1 MCTVEANDE
10 FIMLTPEQ
18 HNKLPSPRQNQA
30 KEPKSVL
37 KIMKKLQRQSSPKPF
52 NKKQQRTRK
61 GSFQSVDFWEE
72 DWCSMA
78 GLE

>member
-1 MCTVEANDE
+1 MCTIEANDE
-10 FIMLTPEQ
+10 FIILTPEQ

-30 KEPKSVL
+30 KEQKSVL
-37 KIMKKLQRQSSPKPF
+37 KMMKKLQRQISPRTS

-61 GSFQSVDFWEE
+61 TSFQSVDFWEE

-78 GLE
+78 ELE